1 VGKALRRR
9 DIICVLLGALVL
21 VAFAP
26 VLENGFVG
34 YDDPD
39 YVTANPHVNT
49 GLTAANFR
57 WALTAA
63 HANNWHPFTWM
74 SHALDWSLYGSNPR
88 GHHVTS
94 LVLHIANTLL
104 LFLWLSGAT
113 GYLGRSA
120 FVAAIFGVHPVHVES
135 VAWVAERKDVLSAFF
150 GICSL
155 LAYTWYARRP
165 SIGRYA
171 SVAALFAFSLAAK
184 QTLVVLPVVLLA
196 VDVWPLR
203 RKERMS
209 RLVAEQIPLFVLSIL
224 AVCAAFWAQHAG
236 GALVESSQLPAA
248 LRLENAALSF
258 IRYVGK
264 IAWPSRLA
272 VFYPYPAGGISP
284 SLVVASVA
292 AIVAI
297 TATVILL
304 RRGHPWL
311 AFGWTWYLL
320 TLLPVIGIV
329 QVGMQAMADR
339 YLYLSMIGVLI
350 AAAWEVGSL
359 PVSRALAIVAVGIC
373 AALTW
378 QQVLVWHD
386 SIALFRHAIAVTD
399 GNYVAHDNLGVELD
413 RLGRADEALAEYRE
427 AIRIRPG
434 DRHAEYN
441 YGQAVFAKGEVELR
455 GGRYADATALFE
467 EGLQHQP
474 GNVAALTFL
483 GIARAIQ
490 GEPSGALECF
500 DRALRLDPSYKP
512 AIEARGELM
521 SSRK

>member
-1 VGKALRRR
+1 VGKALRQRGV
-9 DIICVLLGALVL
+9 ICFLLAVLVF

-39 YVTANPHVNT
+39 YVTANSHVNT
-49 GLTAANFR
+49 GLSAANIR

-63 HANNWHPFTWM
+63 HANNWHPLTWM
-74 SHALDWSLYGSNPR
+74 SHALDWSLYGSDPR

-94 LVLHIANTLL
+94 LVLHIVNTVLI
-104 LFLWLSGAT
+104 FLWLSGAT
-113 GYLGRSA
+113 GYLGRTA
-120 FVAAIFGVHPVHVES
+120 FVAAIFGIHPAHVES

-155 LAYTWYARRP
+155 MAYTWYSRRP
-165 SIGRYA
+165 SIGRYV
-171 SVAALFAFSLAAK
+171 SVAVLFAFSLAAK
-184 QTLVVLPVVLLA
+184 QTLVVLPLVLLA
-196 VDVWPLR
+196 VDIWPLR
-203 RKERMS
+203 RKERAS
-209 RLVAEQIPLFVLSIL
+209 RMVAEKIPLFVLSIL
-224 AVCAAFWAQHAG
+224 AACAAFWAQHAG
-236 GALVESSQLPAA
+236 GALVESGQLPAT

-258 IRYVGK
+258 VRYLGK

-272 VFYPYPAGGISP
+272 VFYPYPA
-284 SLVVASVA
+284 A
-292 AIVAI
+292 AIGASIVIASALAILAI
-297 TATVILL
+297 TVVVILL
-304 RRGHPWL
+304 RRGRPWL
-311 AFGWTWYLL
+311 AFGWTWYVLM
-320 TLLPVIGIV
+320 LLPVIGIV

-350 AAAWEVGSL
+350 AAAWELGSFS
-359 PVSRALAIVAVGIC
+359 VSRVLAIAAVGIC
-373 AALTW
+373 GVLTW
-378 QQVLVWHD
+378 QQVHVWHD

-441 YGQAVFAKGEVELR
+441 YGQAVFAKGEVALR
-455 GGRYADATALFE
+455 GGRYADALALFE
-467 EGLQHQP
+467 DGLQHQP
-474 GNVAALTFL
+474 GNVAAITFL
-483 GIARAIQ
+483 GIAQAIQ
-490 GEPSGALECF
+490 GEPNHALECF
-500 DRALRLDPSYKP
+500 DRALRLDPSYRP